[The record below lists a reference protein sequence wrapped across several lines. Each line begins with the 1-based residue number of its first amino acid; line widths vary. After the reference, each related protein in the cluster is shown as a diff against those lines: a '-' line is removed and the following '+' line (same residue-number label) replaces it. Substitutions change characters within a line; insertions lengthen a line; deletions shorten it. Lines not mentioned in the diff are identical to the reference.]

1 MPAKENDYVRTL
13 LIAAGV
19 LACLMLLLVLAS
31 PPRARYVSEPPLP
44 KLVTHVQPTPT
55 RAVQQARLSSH
66 EADAEPNGGLSES
79 SSGDAAGEQI
89 HRQAN
94 RVSSLEQQGHA
105 VVAELAQPQASAPPP
120 AVDLPVMTPTPSA
133 AASLPNAGSSVPT
146 NSFEEWRAAL
156 RSIRGGSSPTAQP
169 TASAP
174 TGSAPPIAVPKG
186 FSQGAAPTPSPTPNV
201 WQRARNIPSN
211 LIQTPYPIQSNYTG
225 GVGTDAGLP
234 PTDAG
239 SVKFWNSPLNT
250 LSRPATAGG
259 AFPYTNAP
267 NETPPPVASGGAGLQ
282 ETPGFNVSSVAP
294 SPQPTSTG
302 VRDRDEGK
310 QGVDSVSQPT
320 PAQHAPT
327 PAPTPELEVSAEK
340 VTRLRSAE
348 PTPKAIVAETPRVVA
363 AAVSPQILP
372 AKLADASIEI
382 ARRDDG
388 ATTTEFTVRKGRAQ
402 VTFSNVPAALV
413 RAEAPTSIAAGQGTS
428 ALANE
433 ASATRPSSGTQ
444 SEAAPEATKQTS
456 PETAGETRVERG
468 VERLAQATPR
478 SPLERRLFSRA
489 LAASVGDTVLTAE
502 DIQRRIHAMEILRGV
517 NLNEDQRLEA
527 EGMIIQ
533 QWVEK
538 TAIAA
543 EAQRQGLTVTDEEVQ
558 ERLEKVKARLG
569 QNWPE
574 AMRQA
579 GFTEAEIEEETRKTL
594 LMEKFIETAFAQLFP
609 EQEIRKVYESNPER
623 FQPSRR
629 LHVYEIFKRKQ
640 GAPNGLI
647 ERQMQEIRRR
657 LLAGEDFSEIARKES
672 ESPTRDKGGDLGW
685 IDSSSP
691 IAPRQA
697 AALAEVQVGQITE
710 VIELT
715 DGYQILK
722 LAEVQEPRPGYE
734 GARELVVAQLK
745 DYVIGLAYETALR
758 HFTVKVRNKE
768 QRPRPNVQEL
778 QLQGAKQ
785 PPTQAPKQRDEGP
798 KAAADK
804 KVTNPTAVT
813 SPERGASATSGRG
826 EGQEVRPAAPSG
838 QAATKP
844 TPQAGGEQSKSSNPF
859 SKIFRRSSKQPQ

>member
-1 MPAKENDYVRTL
+1 MPAKENDYLRTL

-19 LACLMLLLVLAS
+19 VACLMLLLVLAS
-31 PPRARYVSEPPLP
+31 PPRARYVAEPPLP
-44 KLVTHVQPTPT
+44 KFVSHLQSTPT
-55 RAVQQARLSSH
+55 QAVQQARLSSH

-79 SSGDAAGEQI
+79 SRGDAAGEQI

-94 RVSSLEQQGHA
+94 RVSSVEQQGHS
-105 VVAELAQPQASAPPP
+105 VVAELPQPQVPAPPP
-120 AVDLPVMTPTPSA
+120 AVDLPVMAPTPSA
-133 AASLPNAGSSVPT
+133 AAPTPNAGSSMPP

-156 RSIRGGSSPTAQP
+156 RSIRGGSAPVAQP

-225 GVGTDAGLP
+225 GVGTDAGMP

-239 SVKFWNSPLNT
+239 SIKFWNSPLNT

-259 AFPYTNAP
+259 ASPYTNAP
-267 NETPPPVASGGAGLQ
+267 NETPPPVASEGVGLQ
-282 ETPGFNVSSVAP
+282 ETPRFNVASLAP
-294 SPQPTSTG
+294 SPQPTTTG
-302 VRDRDEGK
+302 VRDRDEGR
-310 QGVDSVSQPT
+310 QGVDSGAQPT
-320 PAQHAPT
+320 PAQPT
-327 PAPTPELEVSAEK
+327 PTAAPTPELEISAEK

-348 PTPKAIVAETPRVVA
+348 PTPQPIAAETPRML

-382 ARRDDG
+382 ARRDG
-388 ATTTEFTVRKGRAQ
+388 GTTTTEFTVRKGRAQ

-413 RAEAPTSIAAGQGTS
+413 RTEAPTSIAAAQGTS

-433 ASATRPSSGTQ
+433 ASSMRPSSGTQ
-444 SEAAPEATKQTS
+444 SDAAPKATKQT
-456 PETAGETRVERG
+456 PTDNAGETSVERG

-657 LLAGEDFSEIARKES
+657 LLAGEDFGEIARKES

-785 PPTQAPKQRDEGP
+785 TPTPTTKQRDEGP
-798 KAAADK
+798 KADEDK
-804 KVTNPTAVT
+804 KVPNPAAGT
-813 SPERGASATSGRG
+813 SPERVASATSGRG

-844 TPQAGGEQSKSSNPF
+844 TPQAGGEQSKSLNPF